1 MKKILLAFA
10 AVAVATCSQ
19 AAAYKWKTAA
29 RGGAVNGPDTGAVL
43 ASGTAYLFT
52 ASAAETVFNDWFGG
66 TSLGAMGALD
76 SNSLSAGKIAGK
88 GTTFDYSSS
97 STLDAFFAIT
107 TTIGGKD
114 YLYISSVASCTG
126 VDVGSTTLQ
135 FKEAETSSLASKL
148 ASGGYQ
154 GAGWY
159 AVPEPTS
166 GLLLL
171 LGMAGLALRRKQ
183 V

>member
-19 AAAYKWKTAA
+19 AAAYNWKTAKS
-29 RGGAVNGPDTGAVL
+29 GGVVNGPDTGAVL

-52 ASAAETVFNDWFGG
+52 SSAAGTIFSSWVSG
-66 TSLGAMGALD
+66 TSLDTLSALD
-76 SNSLSAGKIAGK
+76 SNSLSAGKI
-88 GTTFDYSSS
+88 GTKEKTFDYSGDIS
-97 STLDAFFAIT
+97 AIFAIT
-107 TTIGGKD
+107 TTINGKD
-114 YLYISSVASCTG
+114 YLYISSVAEAT
-126 VDVGSTTLQ
+126 VQDVGYGTIQ
-135 FKEAETSSLASKL
+135 FKETGTSSLASKL

>member
-19 AAAYKWKTAA
+19 AAAYDWKTAA

-52 ASAAETVFNDWFGG
+52 ASAAETVFNDWFRGA
-66 TSLGAMGALD
+66 SLGAMSSLD
-76 SNSLSAGKIAGK
+76 SNSLSAGKIAAK
-88 GTTFDYSSS
+88 EVFDYPGNI
-97 STLDAFFAIT
+97 DAIFAIT
-107 TTIGGKD
+107 TTIGNKN
-114 YLYISSVASCTG
+114 YLYISNIASAE
-126 VDVGSTTLQ
+126 VKDVGNGTLQ
-135 FKEAETSSLASKL
+135 FKEAATSSAASKL

-159 AVPEPTS
+159 AVPEPAS